1 MSKYVL
7 GIESSCDDTGVAI
20 IRDDGEIMVNL
31 ISSQFEEHL
40 EFGGVVPE
48 IAARAHLDHVD
59 RLIKAA
65 MQQTGLKF
73 PDLSAIAATCGPGL
87 IGGVM
92 VGMMAG
98 KAIAAAHNLPFIA
111 VNHLEAHL
119 LTARLTNEVTLP
131 YLCLLVSGGHS
142 QLLIAE
148 DIGSYKRIGTTLD
161 DALGEAFD
169 KTAKMMGLP
178 YPGGPY
184 IQKLAEDY
192 VSRCAAN
199 KIDPQDIVKKYNL
212 PHPLTRH
219 DNMDF
224 SFSGLKTA
232 MRTHIDK
239 IETDEI
245 SIMQAEELAY
255 AFHQAII
262 GVLHNKLSRAMA
274 YFKTE
279 YATQLEAQNTPPALV
294 LAGGVAANHFIREAL
309 QDLAAKH
316 DMALIAPPVKLCSD
330 NGAMIA
336 WAGIERLRR
345 GMVDSLDFAARP
357 RWPLDPNAEK
367 RIGAGVKA

>member
-20 IRDDGEIMVNL
+20 VSDKGEILTNY
-31 ISSQFEEHL
+31 ISSQYDEHE

-48 IAARAHLDHVD
+48 IAARAHMDQID
-59 RLIKAA
+59 RLLHAA
-65 MQQTGLKF
+65 MKDSGLNF
-73 PDLSAIAATCGPGL
+73 SDLSAVAATCGPGL

-92 VGMMAG
+92 VGMMSG

-119 LTARLTNEVTLP
+119 LTARLTNDVQMP

-142 QLLIAE
+142 QILIAE
-148 DIGSYKRIGTTLD
+148 DIDCYKRIGTTLD

-184 IQKLAEDY
+184 MQKLAEAY
-192 VSRCAAN
+192 LERCAKDN
-199 KIDPQDIVKKYNL
+199 IDPDCILADYNL
-212 PHPLTRH
+212 PHPLLH
-219 DNMDF
+219 QKNMDF

-232 MRTHIDK
+232 MRKHIDA
-239 IETDEI
+239 IESDILTQED
-245 SIMQAEELAY
+245 AKKLAY
-255 AFHQAII
+255 AFHQSIIVVLNKKLERAIEF
-262 GVLHNKLSRAMA
+262 
-274 YFKTE
+274 YFE
-279 YATQLEAQNTPPALV
+279 HYGDQLQARQIKPSLV
-294 LAGGVAANHFIREAL
+294 IAGGVAANQFIRSAL
-309 QDLAAKH
+309 EDLTKRYE
-316 DMALIAPPVKLCSD
+316 MSLIAPPVKLCSD

-336 WAGIERLRR
+336 WAGMERLNK
-345 GMVDSLDFAARP
+345 GLTNTLDFAARP
-357 RWPLDPNAEK
+357 RWPLDPHAEK

>member
-20 IRDDGEIMVNL
+20 IRDDGHICANML
-31 ISSQFEEHL
+31 ASQYVEHE

-48 IAARAHLDHVD
+48 IAARAHLEKMDQ
-59 RLIKAA
+59 LIIAA
-65 MQQTGLKF
+65 MRESGLNFK
-73 PDLSAIAATCGPGL
+73 DLSAVAATCGPGL

-98 KAIAAAHNLPFIA
+98 KAIAAAHDLPFIA

-119 LTARLTNEVTLP
+119 LTARLTNTVDMP
-131 YLCLLVSGGHS
+131 YLCLLVSGGHT
-142 QLLIAE
+142 QILVAE
-148 DIGSYKRIGTTLD
+148 DIDRYKRLGTTLD

-184 IQKLAEDY
+184 MQKLAQDY
-192 VSRCAAN
+192 ESRCAEN
-199 KIDPQDIVKKYNL
+199 SIDPKDIIAKYDL
-212 PHPLTRH
+212 PAPLTQQK
-219 DNMDF
+219 NLDF

-232 MRTHIDK
+232 MRKHIDA
-239 IETDEI
+239 IEADVI
-245 SIMQAEELAY
+245 SQQDAEELAY
-255 AFHQAII
+255 AFHQAVIK
-262 GVLHNKLSRAMA
+262 VLEKKLTRAIEQ
-274 YFKTE
+274 FKID
-279 YATQLEAQNTPPALV
+279 YQDALSALNTPPSLV
-294 LAGGVAANHFIREAL
+294 VAGGVAANSFIRQAL
-309 QDLAAKH
+309 EDLTAAQN
-316 DMALIAPPVKLCSD
+316 MTLIAPPVRLCSD

-336 WAGIERLRR
+336 WAGYERFKR
-345 GMVDSLDFAARP
+345 GLVNELDFAARP

>member
-20 IRDDGEIMVNL
+20 IRDDGHIMANF
-31 ISSQFEEHL
+31 ISSQFDEHE

-48 IAARAHLDHVD
+48 IAARAHLEHMD
-59 RLIKAA
+59 RLIHAA
-65 MQQTGLKF
+65 MKKSGLAYG
-73 PDLSAIAATCGPGL
+73 DLSAIAATCGPGL

-98 KAIAAAHNLPFIA
+98 KAIAAAHQLPFIA

-119 LTARLTNEVTLP
+119 LTARLSDDAPMP

-148 DIGSYKRIGTTLD
+148 DIGTYKRIGTTLD

-178 YPGGPY
+178 YPGGPHL
-184 IQKLAEDY
+184 QKLAEDY
-192 VSRCAAN
+192 IARCTDEGRRPEDIIAA
-199 KIDPQDIVKKYNL
+199 YNL
-212 PHPLTRH
+212 PHPLVRH
-219 DNMDF
+219 QNMDF

-232 MRTHIDK
+232 MRNHIDK
-239 IETDEI
+239 IAGQEI
-245 SIMQAEELAY
+245 NPHQAQELAY
-255 AFHQAII
+255 CFHQAII
-262 GVLHNKLSRAMA
+262 GVLNNKVGRAIA
-274 YFKTE
+274 YYKTQ
-279 YATQLEAQNTPPALV
+279 YGEALKANNIKPSLV
-294 LAGGVAANHFIREAL
+294 IAGGVAANRFIRAAL
-309 QDLAAKH
+309 EDLTQGH
-316 DMALIAPPVKLCSD
+316 EMSLIAPPIQLCSD

-336 WAGIERLRR
+336 WAGWERFNR
-345 GMVDSLDFAARP
+345 GMIDELDFAARP
-357 RWPLDPNAEK
+357 RWPLDPTAEK

>member
-20 IRDDGEIMVNL
+20 IREDGHIMANF
-31 ISSQFEEHL
+31 ISSQFDEH
-40 EFGGVVPE
+40 EAFGGVVPE
-48 IAARAHLDHVD
+48 IAARAHLDHMD
-59 RLIKAA
+59 RLILAA
-65 MQQTGLKF
+65 MKESGLKF
-73 PDLSAIAATCGPGL
+73 SDLSAVAATCGPGL

-98 KAIAAAHNLPFIA
+98 KAIAAAHKLPFIA

-119 LTARLTNEVTLP
+119 LTARLTNEAPMP

-148 DIGSYKRIGTTLD
+148 DINSYKRIGTTLD

-178 YPGGPY
+178 YPGGPHM
-184 IQKLAEDY
+184 QKLAEDY
-192 VSRCAAN
+192 LERCAKDGLN
-199 KIDPQDIVKKYNL
+199 PKDIVEKYDL
-212 PHPLTRH
+212 PHPLIH
-219 DNMDF
+219 HKNMDF

-232 MRTHIDK
+232 MRKHIDA
-239 IETDEI
+239 IEGDEI
-245 SIMQAEELAY
+245 SAEQGQELAY

-262 GVLHNKLSRAMA
+262 TVLHKKLSRAI
-274 YFKTE
+274 E
-279 YATQLEAQNTPPALV
+279 YYKNTYQKRLEADQIKPSLV
-294 LAGGVAANHFIREAL
+294 IAGGVAANRFIRESL
-309 QDLAAKH
+309 EDLTNTH
-316 DMALIAPPVKLCSD
+316 EMSLIAPPVQLCSD

-336 WAGIERLRR
+336 WAGMERFKR
-345 GMVDSLDFAARP
+345 GLIDGLDFAARP

>member
-20 IRDDGEIMVNL
+20 IRDDGHICANML
-31 ISSQFEEHL
+31 ASQYVEHE

-48 IAARAHLDHVD
+48 IAARAHLEKMDQ
-59 RLIKAA
+59 LIIAA
-65 MQQTGLKF
+65 MRESGLNF
-73 PDLSAIAATCGPGL
+73 NDLSAVAATCGPGL

-98 KAIAAAHNLPFIA
+98 KAIAAAHDLPFIA

-119 LTARLTNEVTLP
+119 LTARLTNTVDMP
-131 YLCLLVSGGHS
+131 YLCLLVSGGHT
-142 QLLIAE
+142 QILVAE
-148 DIGSYKRIGTTLD
+148 DIDRYKRLGTTLD

-184 IQKLAEDY
+184 MQKLAQDY
-192 VSRCAAN
+192 ESRCAEN
-199 KIDPQDIVKKYNL
+199 GVDPKDIIAKYDL
-212 PHPLTRH
+212 PAPLTQQK
-219 DNMDF
+219 NLDF

-232 MRTHIDK
+232 MRKHIDA
-239 IETDEI
+239 IEANVI
-245 SIMQAEELAY
+245 SQQDAEELAY
-255 AFHQAII
+255 AFHQAVIK
-262 GVLHNKLSRAMA
+262 VLEKKLTRAIEQ
-274 YFKTE
+274 FKTD
-279 YATQLEAQNTPPALV
+279 YQDALSALNAPPSLV
-294 LAGGVAANHFIREAL
+294 VAGGVAANSFIRQAL
-309 QDLAAKH
+309 EDLTAAQN
-316 DMALIAPPVKLCSD
+316 MTLIAPPVRLCSD

-336 WAGIERLRR
+336 WAGYERFKR
-345 GMVDSLDFAARP
+345 GLVNELDFAARP

>member
-20 IRDDGEIMVNL
+20 IRDDGHICANML
-31 ISSQFEEHL
+31 ASQYVEHE

-48 IAARAHLDHVD
+48 IAARAHLEKMDQ
-59 RLIKAA
+59 LIIAA
-65 MQQTGLKF
+65 MRESGLNF
-73 PDLSAIAATCGPGL
+73 NDLSAVAATCGPGL

-119 LTARLTNEVTLP
+119 LTARLTNTVDMP
-131 YLCLLVSGGHS
+131 YLCLLVSGGHT
-142 QLLIAE
+142 QILVAE
-148 DIGSYKRIGTTLD
+148 DIDRYKRLGTTLD

-184 IQKLAEDY
+184 MQKLAQDY
-192 VSRCAAN
+192 ESRCAEN
-199 KIDPQDIVKKYNL
+199 GIDPKDIIAKYDL
-212 PHPLTRH
+212 PAPLTQQK
-219 DNMDF
+219 NLDF

-232 MRTHIDK
+232 MRKHIDA
-239 IETDEI
+239 IEADVI
-245 SIMQAEELAY
+245 SQQDAEELAY
-255 AFHQAII
+255 AFHQAVIK
-262 GVLHNKLSRAMA
+262 VLEKKLTRAIEQ
-274 YFKTE
+274 FKID
-279 YATQLEAQNTPPALV
+279 YQDALSALNTPPSLV
-294 LAGGVAANHFIREAL
+294 VAGGVAANSFIRQAL
-309 QDLAAKH
+309 EDLTAAQN
-316 DMALIAPPVKLCSD
+316 MTLIAPPVRLCSD

-336 WAGIERLRR
+336 WAGYERFKR
-345 GMVDSLDFAARP
+345 GLVNELDFAARP